1 MNFCFWK
8 ERPSLISR
16 ILNSKQESIPVG
28 YVPIPVG
35 WGWEGGGK
43 GIPYHRIPYPL
54 DILTQPPDTLPLDTL
69 PPGFPTP
76 WKGPGTRDTLPTE
89 RTCDQ

>member
-28 YVPIPVG
+28 YVPTPVG
-35 WGWEGGGK
+35 WGWEGGWEGYT
-43 GIPYHRIPYPL
+43 IPS
-54 DILTQPPDTLPLDTL
+54 DTL
-69 PPGFPTP
+69 PPGYPNPAPRYPTAGYPTP
-76 WKGPGTRDTLPTE
+76 WIPYTLEGTWYQRYPTHGK
-89 RTCDQ
+89 DM